1 MSSRH
6 CVHYCPGLKDTDLS
20 IFGVVLYYSLLI
32 IVSPVVTFF
41 SSKYV
46 FEDILSLA
54 STTANIS
61 AALCAVVMLHVALG
75 MYIFKAYSKPTE
87 VPDKPAKQ
95 D

>member
-1 MSSRH
+1 M
-6 CVHYCPGLKDTDLS
+6 VA
-20 IFGVVLYYSLLI
+20 
-32 IVSPVVTFF
+32 FF

-46 FEDILSLA
+46 FDSKFKDFDFVHELTASMATETLITIFADIFGLSNV
-54 STTANIS
+54 TANIS

-87 VPDKPAKQ
+87 VPEKPAKQ